1 MGIGKRNKR
10 HLSWISKSWHNCGA
24 LETTQQL
31 MILILPHWQWID
43 ASRNHLFFDVPARFA
58 FQATSCPGR
67 LGLDPKPLPIPSAW
81 REPPLGHPLPGE
93 LKSGK
98 TYRKM
103 SPKPHYLIVLNFE
116 ITSKTFRKG
125 FDATISCF
133 IAWNHCHICHVNVRY
148 PIFKVQGFKR
158 ESHGIGRQ
166 IPLVCPVQLHL
177 AIYTTQ
183 HDKGRWRLAS
193 GQLVT

>member
-1 MGIGKRNKR
+1 MNFKILAQLWGTWNNPTADDLDLAALTMDWCVQRPPFFRWGPQQGLHSKR
-10 HLSWISKSWHNCGA
+10 HLALGVWVWIPN
-24 LETTQQL
+24 
-31 MILILPHWQWID
+31 
-43 ASRNHLFFDVPARFA
+43 LFQFPAREGNLHLA
-58 FQATSCPGR
+58 IHSLASWR
-67 LGLDPKPLPIPSAW
+67 KP
-81 REPPLGHPLPGE
+81 RDF
-93 LKSGK
+93 

-103 SPKPHYLIVLNFE
+103 IPKPHYRRLFWKWEISKIVLNFE

-133 IAWNHCHICHVNVRY
+133 MAWNHCHVNVRY

-166 IPLVCPVQLHL
+166 IPLVCPEELHL

>member
-1 MGIGKRNKR
+1 MNFKILAQLWGTWNNPTADD
-10 HLSWISKSWHNCGA
+10 LDLAA
-24 LETTQQL
+24 LTMDWCVQRPPFFRWGPQQGC
-31 MILILPHWQWID
+31 IPSDILPW
-43 ASRNHLFFDVPARFA
+43 ASGFGS
-58 FQATSCPGR
+58 QTSSSSQRVKGTSTW
-67 LGLDPKPLPIPSAW
+67 PSTPW
-81 REPPLGHPLPGE
+81 RVEE
-93 LKSGK
+93 NRGK

-103 SPKPHYLIVLNFE
+103 IPKPHYRRLFWKWEISKIVLNFE

-133 IAWNHCHICHVNVRY
+133 MAWNHCHVNVRY

-166 IPLVCPVQLHL
+166 IPLVCPEELHL

-193 GQLVT
+193 GQLVK